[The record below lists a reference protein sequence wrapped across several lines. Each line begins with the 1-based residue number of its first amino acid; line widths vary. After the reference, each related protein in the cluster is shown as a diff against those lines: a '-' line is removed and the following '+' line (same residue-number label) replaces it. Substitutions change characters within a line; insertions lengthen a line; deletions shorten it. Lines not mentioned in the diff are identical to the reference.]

1 MTVDEYIKKK
11 KPSETSL
18 KLIEKLKSFS
28 SDPDYIL
35 GTLAESPYDEDR
47 QLIIDYIDNGKDVS
61 YENVLLFSLE
71 LGIKRRQ
78 MNNG

>member
-1 MTVDEYIKKK
+1 MTIDEFIQKK
-11 KPSETSL
+11 KPSEVTL
-18 KLIEKLKSFS
+18 QLIEKLKMFS
-28 SDPDYIL
+28 QDPDYIL

-71 LGIKRRQ
+71 VGIQRREKLQ
-78 MNNG
+78 